1 VRLDYSQLNGATMG
15 FTLKPKHL
23 GHYRELAQLL
33 MKYGRSDLVKRA
45 GLEESLAGSKPDDA
59 PLTAVQA
66 EAKQEAAELAKDLEK
81 LGPTYIKLGQLLSTR
96 ADILPPMYL
105 EALEH
110 LQDDLE
116 PFPYA
121 QVEEIIERELGA
133 RISKLFSEF
142 EVEPIAAASLG
153 QVHRARLRD
162 GRRVAV
168 KIQRPDIQAKLLEDL
183 DALGD
188 VAQFLDDHTEQGR
201 RYTFSLMLEQ
211 FRRSI
216 MRELDYTQEANNL
229 RVFRENLKE
238 YPLIVIPA
246 PIADYCTAVVLTMEF
261 VPGVKVT
268 KLSPLR
274 RTELDGD
281 ALGRDLIAAYFKQ
294 ILVDGV
300 FHADPHPGNVFLTED
315 DRIALIDLGMV
326 GYLSTTMREQL
337 LKLMLAVAEGRGED
351 VARISMDIGEV
362 RPEIDEDTYV
372 REVSQLVAVN
382 QHATVGQMDI
392 GLVILEL
399 TRISGENGVRLP
411 SELTMLGK
419 TLLNIDRVAKT
430 LAPHF
435 DVNESIRSNAASV
448 MRKRMLHQA
457 SPTNALSALLE
468 MNDFMQRLPTRLN
481 RVLDRVADNELS
493 LHVDA
498 IDEVELIAGMQKIA
512 NRITMGLVLAALII
526 GAAMLMQVR
535 SSWTILGYPGIAI
548 ILFLAAVAGGIF
560 LVVSIWTSDRKPK
573 AKPKE

>member
-1 VRLDYSQLNGATMG
+1 MG
-15 FTLKPKHL
+15 FSLKTKHL

-45 GLEESLAGSKPDDA
+45 GLEESLAGPHDDS
-59 PLTAVQA
+59 TANTPTQQ
-66 EAKQEAAELAKDLEK
+66 EAKHEAEELAKDLER

-96 ADILPPMYL
+96 ADILPPIYL

-116 PFPYA
+116 PFSYA
-121 QVEEIIERELGA
+121 EVEEIIERELGA

-142 EVEPIAAASLG
+142 DVEPIAAASLG

-168 KIQRPDIQAKLLEDL
+168 KIQRPGIQQKMLDDL
-183 DALGD
+183 DALND
-188 VAQFLDDHTEQGR
+188 VATFLDQHTEQGR
-201 RYTFSLMLEQ
+201 RFTFALLLEQ
-211 FRRSI
+211 FRRSVL
-216 MRELDYTQEANNL
+216 RELDYTQEANNL
-229 RVFRENLKE
+229 RIFRENLKE
-238 YPLIVIPA
+238 YALIVVPA
-246 PIADYCTAVVLTMEF
+246 PIANYCTALVLTMEF

-274 RTELDGD
+274 RTELDGE
-281 ALGRDLIAAYFKQ
+281 ALGHDLIAAYFKQ
-294 ILVDGV
+294 ILIDGV

-326 GYLSTTMREQL
+326 GYLSTNMREQL
-337 LKLMLAVAEGRGED
+337 LKFMLSIAEGKGDD
-351 VARISMDIGEV
+351 VARISMSMGEV
-362 RPEIDEDTYV
+362 RPELDEETYT
-372 REVSQLVAVN
+372 REISQLVAVN

-392 GLVILEL
+392 GRVILEL

-411 SELTMLGK
+411 PELTMLGK

-435 DVNESIRSNAASV
+435 DVNESIRENAVSV

-457 SPTNALSALLE
+457 SPSNALSALLE
-468 MNDFMQRLPTRLN
+468 MNDFMQRLPVRLN

-493 LHVDA
+493 LHIDA

-512 NRITMGLVLAALII
+512 NRITMGLVLAALIM
-526 GAAMLMQVR
+526 GAALLVR
-535 SSWTILGYPGIAI
+535 VPSTWNILGYPGLAI
-548 ILFLAAVAGGIF
+548 ILFLLAVTGGV
-560 LVVSIWTSDRKPK
+560 LLLVSIWTSDRKPK
-573 AKPKE
+573 PKTKE

>member
-1 VRLDYSQLNGATMG
+1 MG
-15 FTLKPKHL
+15 FSLKPKHL
-23 GHYRELAQLL
+23 GKYRELAQLL

-45 GLEESLAGSKPDDA
+45 GLEESLAGPHEEAADT
-59 PLTAVQA
+59 PVQQQ
-66 EAKQEAAELAKDLEK
+66 AKEEAAELAADLER

-96 ADILPPMYL
+96 ADILPPVYL
-105 EALEH
+105 EALER

-121 QVEEIIERELGA
+121 EVEDIIERELGA

-142 EVEPIAAASLG
+142 DVEPIAAASLG

-168 KIQRPDIQAKLLEDL
+168 KIQRPGIQQRMLDDLE
-183 DALGD
+183 ALAD
-188 VAQFLDDHTEQGR
+188 VAIFLDQHTEKGR
-201 RYTFSLMLEQ
+201 QFTFALMLEQ
-211 FRRSI
+211 FQRSV

-229 RVFRENLKE
+229 RVFRENLRE
-238 YPLIVIPA
+238 YPLIVVPA
-246 PIADYCTAVVLTMEF
+246 PINDYCTALVLTMEF

-281 ALGRDLIAAYFKQ
+281 SLGRDLIAAYFKQ

-300 FHADPHPGNVFLTED
+300 FHADPHPGNVFLTDD

-326 GYLSTTMREQL
+326 GYLSTNMREQL
-337 LKLMLAVAEGRGED
+337 LKLMLAIAEGKGDD
-351 VARISMDIGEV
+351 VARISMSMGDV
-362 RPEIDEDTYV
+362 RPNLDEEAYV
-372 REVSQLVAVN
+372 REISQLVATN
-382 QHATVGQMDI
+382 QHATLGQMDI
-392 GLVILEL
+392 GRVILEL

-411 SELTMLGK
+411 PELTMLGK

-435 DVNESIRSNAASV
+435 DVNESIRTNATSV
-448 MRKRMLHQA
+448 MRRRMLHQA
-457 SPTNALSALLE
+457 SPANALSAVLE
-468 MNDFMQRLPTRLN
+468 MNDFMQRLPVRLN
-481 RVLDRVADNELS
+481 RVLDRFADNELS

-512 NRITMGLVLAALII
+512 NRITMGLVLAALIM
-526 GAAMLMQVR
+526 GAAMLVR
-535 SSWTILGYPGIAI
+535 VPSSWSILGYPGLAI
-548 ILFLAAVAGGIF
+548 ILFLIAVTGGVL
-560 LVVSIWTSDRKPK
+560 LVVSILTSDRKPRP
-573 AKPKE
+573 KPRD

>member
-1 VRLDYSQLNGATMG
+1 MG
-15 FTLKPKHL
+15 FSLKPKHL

-45 GLEESLAGSKPDDA
+45 GLEESLAG
-59 PLTAVQA
+59 TQHEEAVDTPVQQQA
-66 EAKQEAAELAKDLEK
+66 KEEAAELATDLEA

-96 ADILPPMYL
+96 ADILPPVYL
-105 EALEH
+105 DALER

-168 KIQRPDIQAKLLEDL
+168 KVQRPGIQEKMLDDL
-183 DALGD
+183 DALND
-188 VAQFLDDHTEQGR
+188 VAVFLDQHTEKGR
-201 RYTFSLMLEQ
+201 QFTFALMLEQ
-211 FRRSI
+211 FRRSV

-229 RVFRENLKE
+229 RVFKENLRE
-238 YPLIVIPA
+238 YPLIVVPS
-246 PIADYCTAVVLTMEF
+246 PINDYSTSVVLTMEF
-261 VPGVKVT
+261 VPGVTVT

-274 RTELDGD
+274 RTELDGES
-281 ALGRDLIAAYFKQ
+281 LGRDLIAAYFKQ
-294 ILVDGV
+294 ILIDGV
-300 FHADPHPGNVFLTED
+300 FHADPHPGNVFLTDD

-326 GYLSTTMREQL
+326 GYLSTSMREQL
-337 LKLMLAVAEGRGED
+337 LKLMLAIAEGKGDD
-351 VARISMDIGEV
+351 VARISMSLGEV
-362 RPEIDEDTYV
+362 REDVDEEAYTREI
-372 REVSQLVAVN
+372 SHLVATN
-382 QHATVGQMDI
+382 QHATLGQMDI
-392 GLVILEL
+392 GRVILEL

-411 SELTMLGK
+411 PELTMLGK

-435 DVNESIRSNAASV
+435 DVNEAIRSNAASV
-448 MRKRMLHQA
+448 MRRRMLHQA
-457 SPTNALSALLE
+457 SPTNALSAILE
-468 MNDFMQRLPTRLN
+468 MNDFMQRLPLRLN

-498 IDEVELIAGMQKIA
+498 IDEVELITGMQKIA

-526 GAAMLMQVR
+526 GAAMLVR
-535 SSWTILGYPGIAI
+535 VPSTWNILGYPGLAI
-548 ILFLAAVAGGIF
+548 ILFLIAVTGGVL
-560 LVVSIWTSDRKPK
+560 LVVSILTSDRKPR
-573 AKPKE
+573 ARPEQ